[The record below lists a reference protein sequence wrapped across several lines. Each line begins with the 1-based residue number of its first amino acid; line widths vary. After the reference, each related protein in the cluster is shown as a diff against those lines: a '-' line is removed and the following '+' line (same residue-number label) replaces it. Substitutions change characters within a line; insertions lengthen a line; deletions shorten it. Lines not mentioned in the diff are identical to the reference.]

1 MLAAYFCS
9 IAQVVYVAQV
19 VLHLMSGNLVKCGCN
34 SIRAVIAKVI
44 HLMLGRGL

>member
-9 IAQVVYVAQV
+9 IAQVVHVAQV

-34 SIRAVIAKVI
+34 GIRTDIAKVTY
-44 HLMLGRGL
+44 LMLGHGF